1 MFKQKPKYEQPT
13 AEVRWCVLEKVFT
26 ASQVPFDS
34 GNVSTEDFEQDGV
47 IDF

>member
-1 MFKQKPKYEQPT
+1 MLKQKPKYKKPDARIQWVGTEN
-13 AEVRWCVLEKVFT
+13 VFT
-26 ASQVPFDS
+26 ASQVSFDS

>member
-1 MFKQKPKYEQPT
+1 MLKQKPKYKKPDARIQWVGTEN
-13 AEVRWCVLEKVFT
+13 VFT